1 MPTLQDV
8 LRGRDLSFLKMV
20 ANAWRLD
27 LSAPD
32 VATYL
37 PQLVNG
43 ILAHPWQDEVLASF
57 PADVQSALQALL
69 VNEGR
74 LGWALFTRR
83 CGEVRPF
90 GPGKREKER
99 PDLNPISPA
108 EYLWYRAL
116 VGRAFLQT
124 PGEREMQEYAF
135 IPDDLLEHLQP
146 LIDAEQA
153 PPGRPAS
160 PGESAHPHLATD
172 RILDHA
178 CTLLAALRCGMALD
192 DLPTPGWILPPAALL
207 DLLRAAGLVD
217 PAGLPV
223 AEAARAFLEAPRAQ
237 ALAQLARA
245 WIDAAEFNELRQ
257 LPGLK
262 FEGEWVN
269 DPLTARQAVLGHL
282 GSVPAEGWWSL
293 SGFVR
298 AIHERD
304 PDFQRPAGDYDSWFI
319 RREDSETYLRGPSA
333 WDEVDGALLRSLVT
347 GPLHSLGLLDLAGP
361 STDAPPAAFRYTAWA
376 ADLLHGQPPAGLPVE
391 QGAIQAG
398 STGRLSVPRLTPRA
412 VRYQIARFCQWEEAE
427 LETYHYRITPAG
439 LERAAAQ
446 GLRPRQMLALLRK
459 HAALVPP
466 LLAQAL
472 ERWESAG
479 TQARLEQVVLL
490 RLSSPEILT
499 ALRKS
504 RAARYIVEEISP
516 STVLVRAGAEEKIR
530 EALLELGYLGG

>member
-27 LSAPD
+27 LTAPD
-32 VATYL
+32 AATYL

-43 ILAHPWQDEVLASF
+43 ILAHPWQEEVLASF

-69 VNEGR
+69 LNEGR
-74 LGWALFTRR
+74 LSWALFTRR

-108 EYLWYRAL
+108 EYLWYRGL

-124 PGEREMQEYAF
+124 SGEREMQEYAF

-146 LIDAEQA
+146 LIDAEQS

-178 CTLLAALRCGMALD
+178 CTLLAALRCGMVPDELVA
-192 DLPTPGWILPPAALL
+192 PGWILPPAALL
-207 DLLRAAGLVD
+207 NLLRAAGLVD
-217 PAGLPV
+217 STGLPV

-237 ALAQLARA
+237 ALTQLARA
-245 WIDAAEFNELRQ
+245 WIDATDFNELRQ

-298 AIHERD
+298 SIHERD

-333 WDEVDGALLRSLVT
+333 WDEVDGALLRYLVT
-347 GPLHSLGLLDLAGP
+347 GPLHALGFLDLASP
-361 STDAPPAAFRYTAWA
+361 APEAVPAAFRYTAWA
-376 ADLLHGQPPAGLPVE
+376 ADLLHGQPPAGLPAE
-391 QGAIQAG
+391 QGVIQAG

-427 LETYHYRITPAG
+427 PETYYYRITPAG

-446 GLRPRQMLALLRK
+446 GLRPRQLLALLRK

-472 ERWESAG
+472 DRWETSG

-490 RLSSPEILT
+490 RLSNHEILA

-516 STVLVRAGAEEKIR
+516 SAVLVRAGAEEKVR

>member
-32 VATYL
+32 AATYL

-43 ILAHPWQDEVLASF
+43 ILAHPWQDEVLSSL
-57 PADVQSALQALL
+57 PPDVQSALQALL
-69 VNEGR
+69 LNEGR
-74 LGWALFTRR
+74 LSWALFTRR

-99 PDLNPISPA
+99 PDLNPVSPA
-108 EYLWYRAL
+108 EYLWYRGL
-116 VGRAFLQT
+116 VGRAFLQI
-124 PGEREMQEYAF
+124 PGERDMQEYAF

-160 PGESAHPHLATD
+160 PGETSHPILSTD
-172 RILDHA
+172 HILDHA
-178 CTLLAALRCGMALD
+178 CTLLAALRCGLPLD
-192 DLPTPGWILPPAALL
+192 EVPAPDWDLPPAALL
-207 DLLRAAGLVD
+207 DLLRTTGLID
-217 PAGLPV
+217 HTGLPV
-223 AEAARAFLEAPRAQ
+223 AEATRAFLEAPRAQ

-245 WIDAAEFNELRQ
+245 WTDATGFNELRQ

-262 FEGEWVN
+262 FEGEWLN

-293 SGFVR
+293 TGFVR
-298 AIHERD
+298 AIHDRD

-319 RREDSETYLRGPSA
+319 RREDSETFLRGPSA
-333 WDEVDGALLRSLVT
+333 WDEVDGALVRHIVT
-347 GPLHSLGLLDLAGP
+347 GPLHALGFLDLASP
-361 STDAPPAAFRYTAWA
+361 SAGAAPAAFRYTAWA
-376 ADLLHGQPPAGLPVE
+376 ADLLHGQPPAGLPLE

-412 VRYQIARFCQWEEAE
+412 VRYQIARFCQWEETDP
-427 LETYHYRITPAG
+427 ETYHYRITPAG

-446 GLRPRQMLALLRK
+446 GLRPRQLLALLRK

-472 ERWESAG
+472 ERWETAG

-490 RLSSPEILT
+490 RLNNPEILA
-499 ALRKS
+499 ALRRS

-516 STVLVRAGAEEKIR
+516 TAVLVRAGTEEKIR